1 MLDPYSSCPCGS
13 GKKFKW
19 CCQPIHENIEKALL
33 QQKNGQH
40 EMALKTIDDVVR
52 EHPKN
57 PEALG
62 RKAQLLH
69 ANGRK
74 EEAEKVL
81 EEAFQINPQYAFGY
95 LVQGLMRLE
104 EQEEQGAIMLFR
116 KAAELYA
123 FDASDQLGFLFEQ
136 IGQYEMARNH
146 PVAARYAFSQ
156 CVRHQPDNQELRQA
170 FDEAFGESSRTPVA
184 ARREY
189 KLLGSEP
196 RRPSVWHDALAKG
209 NSGKLNDAAKAFETF
224 GKESKTEAL
233 AWYNAAILRAWLGD
247 NAKALANLD
256 RYVER
261 EADES
266 RAAEAWALG
275 EVLRLGDG
283 MEEQSDYQQHRRM
296 VRYGNPQAVIGLLQ
310 EWETAGRLIGA
321 RQVAEEGL
329 LTALV
334 LEETSGLIGAAAPT
348 SAGLGA
354 YLMLLGD
361 VLQVWSPNPAGVDKI
376 LLEVKTKL
384 GTTILEEKSALGDAQ
399 FGDVTIEA
407 MAFPTYGKATPEF
420 IDKAKER
427 AQHYFEE
434 IWAHRSLK
442 SLAGNTPIDAAGH
455 PILRRKLL
463 GDILFLEQNF
473 TGNAPKPAK
482 GSAAETPEF
491 YDFDRLRHKL
501 GVDTAPP
508 PMPIDFT
515 AMSAADL
522 AGLDVGALSI
532 EQLEKAHK
540 AALSLD
546 AGELASRFIRTIIER
561 PVDPNRPDL
570 FPFFKYLIDQSQTR
584 ADWESALRLVE
595 EGIKADAERNGGKRQ
610 GDYEIRRA
618 QLLAKKGD
626 AQKSAEAFEALIAR
640 VPGELK
646 YRGTAAEAMLTLR
659 QGSRAL
665 KFAEAGLAEARKQG
679 NRDVE
684 AYLQELV
691 AAAKKQGG

>member
-40 EMALKTIDDVVR
+40 EMALKTIEDVVR

-69 ANGRK
+69 ANGHK

-81 EEAFQINPQYAFGY
+81 EEAFHINPQYAFGY
-95 LVQGLMRLE
+95 LLQGLMRLE

-116 KAAELYA
+116 KAAEIYA

-156 CVRHQPDNQELRQA
+156 CVRHQPDNQELRHG
-170 FDEAFGESSRTPVA
+170 FDEAFGESSRTPLA

-189 KLLGSEP
+189 KLLGGEP
-196 RRPSVWHDALAKG
+196 KRPSVWHDALAKG
-209 NSGKLNDAAKAFETF
+209 NSGKLNDAAKAFETL
-224 GKESKTEAL
+224 GKESKTDAL
-233 AWYNAAILRAWLGD
+233 PWYNAAILRAWLGE
-247 NAKALANLD
+247 NAKALENLE

-275 EVLRLGDG
+275 EVLRLGQDLHD
-283 MEEQSDYQQHRRM
+283 QADYQQHRRV
-296 VRYGNPQAVIGLLQ
+296 VRYGTPQAVVGLLQ

-321 RQVAEEGL
+321 RQVAEEGI
-329 LTALV
+329 LTGIV
-334 LEETSGLIGAAAPT
+334 LEETTGLIGAAAP
-348 SAGLGA
+348 AVAPLGA
-354 YLMLLGD
+354 YFMLMGD
-361 VLQVWSPNPAGVDKI
+361 VLQLWSPNPAGVDKI

-384 GTTILEEKSALGDAQ
+384 GSTILEERSMISDAH

-420 IDKAKER
+420 MEKSKEHAR
-427 AQHYFEE
+427 HYFEE
-434 IWAHRSLK
+434 VWAHRSLK
-442 SLAGNTPIDAAGH
+442 TLAGNTPIDAAGH

-463 GDILFLEQNF
+463 GAILFLEENF
-473 TGNAPKPAK
+473 SGNALRTPK
-482 GSAAETPEF
+482 GGPENLEL
-491 YDFDRLRHKL
+491 YEFDRLRHKL

-508 PMPIDFT
+508 PMPIDFG

-522 AGLDVGALSI
+522 GGLDAASLSVD
-532 EQLEKAHK
+532 QLEKAHK
-540 AALSLD
+540 AALALD
-546 AGELASRFIRTIIER
+546 AGELANKFIRTIIER
-561 PVDPNRPDL
+561 PVDPARPDL
-570 FPFFKYLIDQSQTR
+570 FPFFKHLIDQAQTR
-584 ADWESALRLVE
+584 ADWEAALRLVE
-595 EGIKADAERNGGKRQ
+595 EGIKTDAERNGGKRQ
-610 GDYEIRRA
+610 GDHEIRRA

-626 AQKSAEAFEALIAR
+626 AQKSAEAFESLIAR

-646 YRGTAAEAMLTLR
+646 YRGAAAEAMLNLR
-659 QGSRAL
+659 QGARAL